1 MNNKKTFEA
10 EIIFHSSSSPKNIK
24 NIKSLYTK
32 GQLLCIQLEDGLIIK
47 YPLINIFSICHKH
60 GKHLGSNQNE

>member
-1 MNNKKTFEA
+1 MNTFEA

-32 GQLLCIQLEDGLIIK
+32 GQLLCIQLENGLIIK